1 MGRTARDSRETQAAR
16 AVTKSSESPDARHA
30 QVGNTLVD
38 TVPFVSIV
46 MPVRD
51 EAGFIG
57 RSLGAV
63 LGQDYPPHRMEVLVA
78 DGMSR
83 DGTREVVLRAA
94 ASDPRVTLVDNPGRI
109 APTALNAAIARSRG
123 DVVVRVDGHC
133 EVAPDYV
140 SRCVAHLAAG
150 EADGVGGPLE
160 TIGETPLARIIA
172 VAMSSPFGVGGAPFR
187 TRRAYTGLVDTVAF
201 PAYTHAALERAG
213 PYDEELVRNQDDE
226 FNYRLR
232 SFGGR
237 ILLAADV
244 RARYFSRGTLRSLFR
259 QYFQYG
265 LFKVRVLQKH
275 PRQMRPRQFIPP
287 LFVATLLLLT
297 LGALFSPVAR
307 LALLAA
313 AGTYALVCL
322 LASAAAA
329 HRTGFPEALLLPAV
343 FAVLHLSY
351 GIGFL
356 AGLVRFV
363 ARWGDHGTSGY
374 RPGEAGHR

>member
-1 MGRTARDSRETQAAR
+1 MTD
-16 AVTKSSESPDARHA
+16 SSE
-30 QVGNTLVD
+30 TLDERFAEVRKTRAD
-38 TVPFVSIV
+38 TVPFVSVV

-51 EAGFIG
+51 EAGFMT

-63 LGQDYPPHRMEVLVA
+63 LAQDYPPDRMEVIVA
-78 DGMSR
+78 DGMSG
-83 DGTREVVLRAA
+83 DGTREVVLRLA
-94 ASDPRVTLVDNPGRI
+94 ASDPRVTLVENPGRI

-133 EVAPDYV
+133 EVAPDYI

-150 EADGVGGPLE
+150 DADGVGGPLE
-160 TIGETPLARIIA
+160 TVGETPVARVIALA
-172 VAMSSPFGVGGAPFR
+172 MGFPFGVGGAPFR

-201 PAYTHAALERAG
+201 PAYTRAALERAG

-226 FNYRLR
+226 YNYRLR

-244 RARYFSRGTLRSLFR
+244 RARYFSRGALRSLFR

-287 LFVATLLLLT
+287 LFVATLLLLA
-297 LGALFSPVAR
+297 LGALFAPAAR
-307 LALLAA
+307 IGLLGV
-313 AGTYALVCL
+313 AGTYVVACL

-329 HRTGFPEALLLPAV
+329 RGTGFPEALLLPAV

-356 AGLVRFV
+356 AGLVRF
-363 ARWGDHGTSGY
+363 AGRWGDRATRAPSGSL
-374 RPGEAGHR
+374 GLAVHS